1 MGFLIFYTIIYAMG
15 VGKDSGISS
24 WCGFYVRDGTFHPQR
39 YVFYPYNPSDFIKI
53 LPDKTKPQLPIP
65 K

>member
-24 WCGFYVRDGTFHPQR
+24 WCGLYVRDGM
-39 YVFYPYNPSDFIKI
+39 
-53 LPDKTKPQLPIP
+53 L
-65 K
+65 

>member
-24 WCGFYVRDGTFHPQR
+24 WCGFYVRDGM
-39 YVFYPYNPSDFIKI
+39 
-53 LPDKTKPQLPIP
+53 L
-65 K
+65 